1 MNNPAGNTTRRQFL
15 KNVSVVSAAAAT
27 GMLGSSA
34 YAAVEFT
41 LKYANNLPATHPMN
55 VRAKEM
61 ALKIASESKGR
72 IDFQVYPNNQL
83 GNDTDTLGQVRSG
96 AVDFFTLSP
105 LILGTLVPAAQ
116 ISGVGFAFKD
126 YSQVWPAMDGEL
138 GAHVRHLIEE
148 KSSLFAFE
156 KIWDNGYRQITN
168 STRAINKPEDLKGM
182 KLRVPPSPL
191 WTSMFRAFDAAPA
204 SINFAEVY
212 SALQTKIVE
221 GQENPLAIIS
231 TAKLYEVQKYCS
243 VTNHMWDGFWF
254 LGNKKSFERL
264 PKDLQEIVTR
274 NINEAG
280 IKQRADVKLLN
291 DSLVADMKSKGLQ
304 FNDTDN
310 ELFRSKLRSAG
321 FYTEWHKKFGDQ
333 AWALLEKYTG
343 KLA

>member
-1 MNNPAGNTTRRQFL
+1 MSNPARHITRRHFL
-15 KNVSVVSAAAAT
+15 KTVSVASAAAAT
-27 GMLGSSA
+27 GMVSTQA
-34 YAAVEFT
+34 HAAEFT

-55 VRAKEM
+55 VRAREM
-61 ALKIASESKGR
+61 AVKIASESKGR
-72 IDFQVYPNNQL
+72 IELQVYPNNQL

-116 ISGVGFAFKD
+116 ISGLGFAFKD
-126 YSQVWPAMDGEL
+126 YNQVWAAIDGDL
-138 GAHVRHLIEE
+138 GAHVRKQIQE
-148 KSSLFAFE
+148 KTSVFAFE
-156 KIWDNGYRQITN
+156 KIWDNGYRQITS
-168 STRAINKPEDLKGM
+168 STRAITRPEDLKGM

-191 WTSMFRAFDAAPA
+191 WTSMFRAFDSAPA

-254 LGNKKSFERL
+254 LANKKSFERL
-264 PKDLQEIVTR
+264 PKDLQDIVTR
-274 NINEAG
+274 NVNEAG
-280 IKQRADVKLLN
+280 MKQRADVKVLN
-291 DSLVADMKSKGLQ
+291 DSLVAEMKSKGLQ

-310 ELFRSKLRSAG
+310 ELFRAKLRSAG
-321 FYTEWHKKFGDQ
+321 FYAEWHKKFGDE
-333 AWALLEKYTG
+333 AWAVLEKYTG